1 MNDAPPKMPGTLGRY
16 EIAGEIAHGAMGVIY
31 KARDP
36 LIDRVVAIKTIAL
49 AFTPSEIEAFERR
62 FFREAKSAGRLN
74 HPNIVTIYDVGK
86 AGDVAYIAMEYLDGR
101 SLREVLDSGV
111 VMAHDKVADI
121 AAQVADGLAF
131 AHSQQVVHRD
141 VKPANIM
148 VLHTGRVKI
157 TDFGI
162 ALLPT
167 GTRTLTANVFGSPR
181 YTSPEQ
187 VMGRTVDGR
196 ADIFS
201 LGAVL
206 YEMLTGLPP
215 FSADDLNGILKQVL
229 SEPTPPPSTHNP
241 TIPAAFDHIVGKA
254 LAKDPLD
261 RYQDAAEMAAD
272 LRNYASLEFDSPGL
286 PPLPPLEHATLDLH
300 APRMPASMPPEAAA
314 RPSAAD
320 VVAGVEQSRA
330 RRRLALG
337 IGGGVLLVLV
347 AFAVGYRSLPGG
359 SAPAIPGPVA
369 VAPVGSNATESAVA
383 PAGAAKRPPAEAAE
397 FSAKVAPA
405 APPPVGAEGTPRVE
419 PSAAAK
425 VVPAIPASVPGP
437 AAPATGSGDAGS
449 AAKPASVAA
458 NAPASATATAGASA
472 AKAPAAASPA
482 PSAVGA
488 APPPPAAPPK
498 PAGRILLAITPW
510 GEVLV
515 DGRKRGLAPP
525 LTELRLP
532 PGKHTVEIRNST
544 FPPYTEAV
552 DVPPGGEVRIK
563 HKFP

>member
-1 MNDAPPKMPGTLGRY
+1 MNDALPRQPGTLGRY
-16 EIAGEIAHGAMGVIY
+16 QISGEIARGAMGVIY

-49 AFTPSEIEAFERR
+49 SFTPSEIEAFERR

-86 AGDVAYIAMEYLDGR
+86 ADDVAYIAMEYLDGR

-111 VMAHDKVADI
+111 VLPHDQVADI
-121 AAQVADGLAF
+121 AAQVAEGLAF
-131 AHSQQVVHRD
+131 AHAHDVVHRD

-196 ADIFS
+196 SDIFS

-215 FSADDLNGILKQVL
+215 FAADDLNGILKQVL

-254 LAKDPLD
+254 LAKDPAD
-261 RYQDAAEMAAD
+261 RYQDAAAMAAD

-286 PPLPPLEHATLDLH
+286 SPLPPLEHPTVDLR
-300 APRMPASMPPEAAA
+300 APQLPASMPVDTAERQAATDA
-314 RPSAAD
+314 T
-320 VVAGVEQSRA
+320 AGATRQRA
-330 RRRLALG
+330 RTRLGLG
-337 IGGGVLLVLV
+337 IAGGVALV
-347 AFAVGYRSLPGG
+347 AIAFAIGYRSLPE
-359 SAPAIPGPVA
+359 APAPASGTGVTSAEAPAKSSEGGTRAMPDVTAAAAPAAKAVEPAPAVMASSTPAAGSPEPVA
-369 VAPVGSNATESAVA
+369 VPAP
-383 PAGAAKRPPAEAAE
+383 
-397 FSAKVAPA
+397 
-405 APPPVGAEGTPRVE
+405 
-419 PSAAAK
+419 
-425 VVPAIPASVPGP
+425 P
-437 AAPATGSGDAGS
+437 AAPASTVAASGATSSPG
-449 AAKPASVAA
+449 ATATVEGAPAKPA
-458 NAPASATATAGASA
+458 APA
-472 AKAPAAASPA
+472 K
-482 PSAVGA
+482 
-488 APPPPAAPPK
+488 PP
-498 PAGRILLAITPW
+498 GRILLGVTPW

-525 LTELRLP
+525 LSELRVA

-544 FPPYTEAV
+544 FPPYTETV
-552 DVPPGGEVRIK
+552 DVPSGGDVRIK
-563 HKFP
+563 HKFQ

>member
-1 MNDAPPKMPGTLGRY
+1 MTTMTDALPKQPGTLGRY
-16 EIAGEIAHGAMGVIY
+16 QISGEIARGAMGVIY

-49 AFTPSEIEAFERR
+49 SFTPSEIEAFERR

-86 AGDVAYIAMEYLDGR
+86 ADDVAYIAMEYLDGR

-111 VMAHDKVADI
+111 VLRHDKVADI
-121 AAQVADGLAF
+121 GAQVAEGLAF
-131 AHSQQVVHRD
+131 AHAHEVVHRD

-196 ADIFS
+196 SDIFS

-215 FSADDLNGILKQVL
+215 FAADDLNGILKQVL

-254 LAKDPLD
+254 LAKDPAD
-261 RYQDAAEMAAD
+261 RYQDAAAMAAD
-272 LRNYASLEFDSPGL
+272 LRNYATLEFDSPGL
-286 PPLPPLEHATLDLH
+286 SPLPPLEHPTVDLR
-300 APRMPASMPPEAAA
+300 APPLPASMPADTAERQAATDATTGATRQRA
-314 RPSAAD
+314 RMRLGLGIA
-320 VVAGVEQSRA
+320 AGVA
-330 RRRLALG
+330 
-337 IGGGVLLVLV
+337 LV
-347 AFAVGYRSLPGG
+347 AIAFAIGYRSLPDVPAPASAPGSP
-359 SAPAIPGPVA
+359 SAPAGGAGVTSIESPARSPEGGTRAMPDAGTASAPAAKPVEPAPAVAASATPAPGLPGPA
-369 VAPVGSNATESAVA
+369 AAPA
-383 PAGAAKRPPAEAAE
+383 PAGAPHDATAAPGSAAVAEGAPAKP
-397 FSAKVAPA
+397 VAPA
-405 APPPVGAEGTPRVE
+405 KPP
-419 PSAAAK
+419 
-425 VVPAIPASVPGP
+425 
-437 AAPATGSGDAGS
+437 
-449 AAKPASVAA
+449 
-458 NAPASATATAGASA
+458 
-472 AKAPAAASPA
+472 
-482 PSAVGA
+482 
-488 APPPPAAPPK
+488 
-498 PAGRILLAITPW
+498 GRILLGVTPW

-525 LTELRLP
+525 LSELRVP

-544 FPPYTEAV
+544 FPPYTETV
-552 DVPPGGEVRIK
+552 DVPSGGDVRVR
-563 HKFP
+563 HKFQ

>member
-1 MNDAPPKMPGTLGRY
+1 MNDALPKPPGTLGRY
-16 EIAGEIAHGAMGVIY
+16 QILGEIARGAMGVIY

-36 LIDRVVAIKTIAL
+36 LIDRVVAVKTIAL

-86 AGDVAYIAMEYLDGR
+86 SGDVAYIAMEYLDGR

-111 VMAHDKVADI
+111 VLPHDQVAEI
-121 AAQVADGLAF
+121 GAQVAEGLAF
-131 AHSQQVVHRD
+131 AHGQQVVHRD

-187 VMGRTVDGR
+187 VMGRPVDGR
-196 ADIFS
+196 SDIFS
-201 LGAVL
+201 LGAVI

-229 SEPTPPPSTHNP
+229 SEPTPPPSSHNP
-241 TIPAAFDHIVGKA
+241 TIPSAFDHIIGKA
-254 LAKDPLD
+254 LAKDPDD
-261 RYQDAAEMAAD
+261 RYQDAAAMAAD
-272 LRNYASLEFDSPGL
+272 LRNYASLEFDTPG
-286 PPLPPLEHATLDLH
+286 PAPLPALEHPTGEIR
-300 APRMPASMPPEAAA
+300 APRVPASLPD
-314 RPSAAD
+314 SATDLAS
-320 VVAGVEQSRA
+320 AGPATAGRA
-330 RRRLALG
+330 KLRLGLG
-337 IGGGVLLVLV
+337 IGAAVVLV
-347 AFAVGYRSLPGG
+347 VIAFAVGLRSPTAEKA
-359 SAPAIPGPVA
+359 APVTAPVA
-369 VAPVGSNATESAVA
+369 VATPANEPVRDASEAKSAAPVAASA
-383 PAGAAKRPPAEAAE
+383 PAVVAATAAPAPVAATAAPAPPAATASAPTPAAVP
-397 FSAKVAPA
+397 AA
-405 APPPVGAEGTPRVE
+405 APPPATAI
-419 PSAAAK
+419 SAN
-425 VVPAIPASVPGP
+425 P
-437 AAPATGSGDAGS
+437 AAT
-449 AAKPASVAA
+449 
-458 NAPASATATAGASA
+458 
-472 AKAPAAASPA
+472 
-482 PSAVGA
+482 
-488 APPPPAAPPK
+488 PPPAATVATADAAGTVKPAVSPK
-498 PAGRILLAITPW
+498 PPGRLLLAITPW

-525 LTELRLP
+525 LSELRVP

-544 FPPYTEAV
+544 FPPYTETIE
-552 DVPPGGEVRIK
+552 VPSGGEVRIR

>member
-1 MNDAPPKMPGTLGRY
+1 MTTTNDALPKLPGTLGRY
-16 EIAGEIAHGAMGVIY
+16 QIAGEIARGAMGVIY

-49 AFTPSEIEAFERR
+49 SFTPSEIEAFERR

-111 VMAHDKVADI
+111 VLPHDKVADI
-121 AAQVADGLAF
+121 AAQVADGLAY

-196 ADIFS
+196 SDIFS

-215 FSADDLNGILKQVL
+215 FAADDLNGILKQVL

-254 LAKDPLD
+254 LAKDPAD
-261 RYQDAAEMAAD
+261 RYQDAAQMAAD

-286 PPLPPLEHATLDLH
+286 SPLPPLEHPTVDLR
-300 APRMPASMPPEAAA
+300 APALPASMPAAI
-314 RPSAAD
+314 AD
-320 VVAGVEQSRA
+320 RQAMADATQRRA
-330 RRRLALG
+330 RLRLGLG
-337 IGGGVLLVLV
+337 IGAGAVLV
-347 AFAVGYRSLPGG
+347 ALAFAIGYRSLPDAPTADPKVAASAADPGRGAATSDGRAEGG
-359 SAPAIPGPVA
+359 ARGAAEPVVAAAGGTGTAATGPGTPATPVTKEA
-369 VAPVGSNATESAVA
+369 VAPSASQASAGTVAAADRPPAAAAMKAETAAPVAA
-383 PAGAAKRPPAEAAE
+383 PAGAHGTASGATPPA
-397 FSAKVAPA
+397 
-405 APPPVGAEGTPRVE
+405 TPD
-419 PSAAAK
+419 AAAK
-425 VVPAIPASVPGP
+425 P
-437 AAPATGSGDAGS
+437 AAPA
-449 AAKPASVAA
+449 KP
-458 NAPASATATAGASA
+458 P
-472 AKAPAAASPA
+472 
-482 PSAVGA
+482 
-488 APPPPAAPPK
+488 
-498 PAGRILLAITPW
+498 GRILLAVTPW

-525 LTELRLP
+525 LSELRVP
-532 PGKHTVEIRNST
+532 PGKHTVEVRNST
-544 FPPYTEAV
+544 FPPYTETV
-552 DVPPGGEVRIK
+552 DVPPGGDVRIR
-563 HKFP
+563 HKFQ